1 MHGGGRRKFYL
12 ALRARSRAL
21 VLLAGSPMSSK
32 KERKKIKHTS
42 VFRLGLY
49 GIFPGNFKFGARHFL
64 NGFKL
69 KLFNFNSE

>member
-1 MHGGGRRKFYL
+1 MVGEEENSIS
-12 ALRARSRAL
+12 RSAL
-21 VLLAGSPMSSK
+21 VLERSFCSLARRCLPK
-32 KERKKIKHTS
+32 KNEKKIKHTS
-42 VFRLGLY
+42 VYRLGLY